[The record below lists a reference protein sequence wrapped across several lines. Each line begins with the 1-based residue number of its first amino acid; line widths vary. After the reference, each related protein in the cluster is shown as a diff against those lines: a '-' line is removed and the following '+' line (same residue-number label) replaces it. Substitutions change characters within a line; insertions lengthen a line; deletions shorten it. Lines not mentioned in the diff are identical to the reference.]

1 MSTSIKSGFN
11 VTKVAGFSTLLMTT
25 FLVGCSE
32 PPELQTVEGY
42 AQGTTYQISFWSEEE
57 VPVTE
62 VQAAFND
69 TLAKIDKELSTYRPD
84 SFISEFNRSPSVA
97 WQPVSQDFVELV
109 QIAQD
114 IHAKSEGCYDPT
126 IGPLFDLWG
135 FKTDQLHVPTPEE
148 LTALK
153 SELGIEK
160 IEVDEENMRVRKTRP
175 FLQLDFSSMGE
186 GYTIGKLSHVLES
199 KGYDN
204 YMVQFGGDMKI
215 KGHKP
220 NGDKWRVAIQSP
232 IPSADSAPKVYKVI
246 TVKNEEGV
254 TLDTSGTYNR
264 HFDDN
269 GVEYSHIINPSTGK
283 PITHDLVSASVFGT
297 DPRISDAWAT
307 TMLCLGPVEG
317 AKIAKEENLDVFFI
331 ERKNDKLV
339 NSSSAALLKTDKVKF
354 D

>member
-1 MSTSIKSGFN
+1 MSTSIKSGFQA
-11 VTKVAGFSTLLMTT
+11 TKVAGFGSLLMTT

-32 PPELQTVEGY
+32 PPKLETVEGY
-42 AQGTTYQISFWSEEE
+42 AQGTTYQISFWSEDE

-62 VQAAFND
+62 VQAEFND
-69 TLAKIDKELSTYRPD
+69 TLGKIDKELSTYRPD
-84 SFISEFNRSPSVA
+84 SFISKFNRSPSVA
-97 WQPVSQDFVELV
+97 WQPVSEDFVDLV
-109 QIAQD
+109 KIAQD

-135 FKTDQLHVPTPEE
+135 FKTDKLHVPTQEE

-153 SELGIEK
+153 SEIGIDK
-160 IEVDEENMRVRKTRP
+160 VEVDEENLRVRKTRP

-232 IPSADSAPKVYKVI
+232 IPSAEDGPKVYKVI
-246 TVKNEEGV
+246 TVKNEDGV
-254 TLDTSGTYNR
+254 TLDTSGTYNH

-297 DPRISDAWAT
+297 DPRVSDAWAT

-317 AKIAKEENLDVFFI
+317 AKIAKNEKLEVFFI

-339 NSSSAALLKTDKVKF
+339 NSSSAALLKTDRIKF

>member
-1 MSTSIKSGFN
+1 MSTLIKSGFN
-11 VTKVAGFSTLLMTT
+11 VIRVAGFSTILMAT

-32 PPELQTVEGY
+32 PPKLETVEGY
-42 AQGTTYQISFWSEEE
+42 AQGTTYQISFWSEDA

-62 VQAAFND
+62 VQTAFND
-69 TLAKIDKELSTYRPD
+69 TLAQIDKELSTYRPD

-97 WQPVSQDFVELV
+97 WQPVSEDFVELV

-114 IHAKSEGCYDPT
+114 IHAKSKGCYDPT

-135 FKTDQLHVPTPEE
+135 FKTDKLHVPTPEE

-153 SELGIEK
+153 SELGVEK

-232 IPSADSAPKVYKVI
+232 IPSADGAPKVYKVI
-246 TVKNEEGV
+246 TVKNEDGV

-307 TMLCLGPVEG
+307 TMLCLGPIEG
-317 AKIAKEENLDVFFI
+317 AKIAKKENLDVFFI

-339 NSSSAALLKTDKVKF
+339 NSSSAALLKTDKVEF

>member
-1 MSTSIKSGFN
+1 MSTSIKFDVKAN
-11 VTKVAGFSTLLMTT
+11 KVAGFGALLMTT

-32 PPELQTVEGY
+32 PPKLESVEGY
-42 AQGTTYQISFWSEEE
+42 AQGTTYQISFWSEDAI
-57 VPVTE
+57 PVTE
-62 VQAAFND
+62 VQTAFND
-69 TLAKIDKELSTYRPD
+69 TLAQIDKELSTYRPD
-84 SFISEFNRSPSVA
+84 SFISEFNRSLSVA
-97 WQPVSQDFVELV
+97 WQPTSQDFVDLV
-109 QIAQD
+109 KIAQD

-135 FKTDQLHVPTPEE
+135 FKTDKLHVPTPEE

-153 SELGIEK
+153 SELGIDK
-160 IEVDEENMRVRKTRP
+160 IEIDEENLRVRKTRP

-186 GYTIGKLSHVLES
+186 GYTIGKLSDVLET

-232 IPSADSAPKVYKVI
+232 IPSADGAPKVYQAM
-246 TVKNEEGV
+246 TVVDENGV

-283 PITHDLVSASVFGT
+283 PITHDLVSASVLGT
-297 DPRISDAWAT
+297 DPRIIDAWAT
-307 TMLCLGPVEG
+307 TMLCLGPLEG
-317 AKIAKEENLDVFFI
+317 AKIAKNENLEVFFI

-339 NSSSAALLKTDKVKF
+339 NASSAALLKTNRIKF

>member
-1 MSTSIKSGFN
+1 MATSTKSRFN
-11 VTKVAGFSTLLMTT
+11 PTAITGFSALLMTT

-32 PPELQTVEGY
+32 PPKLETVEGY
-42 AQGTTYQISFWSEEE
+42 AQGTTYQISFWSEDA

-69 TLAKIDKELSTYRPD
+69 TLAQIDKELSTYRPD

-114 IHAKSEGCYDPT
+114 IHTKSEGCYDPT

-135 FKTDQLHVPTPEE
+135 FKTDKLHVPTPEE
-148 LTALK
+148 LVALT
-153 SELGIEK
+153 SELGIDK
-160 IEVDEENMRVRKTRP
+160 IEVDEENLRVRKTRP

-199 KGYDN
+199 KGYQN

-232 IPSADSAPKVYKVI
+232 IPSAEGGPKVYQVI
-246 TVKNEEGV
+246 TVKNEDGV

-283 PITHDLVSASVFGT
+283 PITHNLISASVFGT
-297 DPRISDAWAT
+297 DPRVSDAWAT

-317 AKIAKEENLDVFFI
+317 AKIAKNENLEVFFI

-339 NSSSAALLKTDKVKF
+339 NSSSAALLKTDRVKF

>member
-1 MSTSIKSGFN
+1 MSTAIKSGLN
-11 VTKVAGFSTLLMTT
+11 VTKVTGFSTLLMTT

-62 VQAAFND
+62 VQTEFND

-84 SFISEFNRSPSVA
+84 SFISEFNRSPSVG
-97 WQPVSQDFVELV
+97 WQPVSEDFVELV
-109 QIAQD
+109 KIAQN
-114 IHAKSEGCYDPT
+114 IHTNSEGCYDPT
-126 IGPLFDLWG
+126 VGPLFDLWG
-135 FKTDQLHVPTPEE
+135 FKTDKLHVPTPEE

-153 SELGIEK
+153 AEIGIDK
-160 IEVDEENMRVRKTRP
+160 IEVDEENLRIRKTRP

-186 GYTIGKLSHVLES
+186 GYTIGKLSQVLES

-220 NGDKWRVAIQSP
+220 NGDQWRVAIQSP
-232 IPSADSAPKVYKVI
+232 IPSTEGGPKVYKVI
-246 TVKNEEGV
+246 TVKNEDGV

-264 HFDDN
+264 HFDEN
-269 GVEYSHIINPSTGK
+269 GVEYSHILNPSTGK

-297 DPRISDAWAT
+297 DPKVSDAWAT
-307 TMLCLGPVEG
+307 AMLCLGPVEG
-317 AKIAKEENLDVFFI
+317 TKIAKNENLEVFFI

-339 NSSSAALLKTDKVKF
+339 NSSSDALLKTDRVKF

>member
-1 MSTSIKSGFN
+1 MSTSIKSG
-11 VTKVAGFSTLLMTT
+11 VKATKVASIGALLMMV

-32 PPELQTVEGY
+32 PPKLESVEGY
-42 AQGTTYQISFWSEEE
+42 AQGTTYQILFWTEDATSA
-57 VPVTE
+57 TE
-62 VQAAFND
+62 VQSEFNA
-69 TLAKIDKELSTYRPD
+69 TLAQIDKELSTYRSD
-84 SFISEFNRSPSVA
+84 SFISEFNRSLSVA
-97 WQPVSQDFVELV
+97 WQPTSQDFVDLV
-109 QIAQD
+109 KIAQE

-135 FKTDQLHVPTPEE
+135 FKTDKLHVPTPEE

-153 SELGIEK
+153 SELGIDK
-160 IEVDEENMRVRKTRP
+160 IEIDEENLRVRKTRP

-186 GYTIGKLSHVLES
+186 GYTISKLSDVLEA

-220 NGDKWRVAIQSP
+220 DGDKWRVAIQSP
-232 IPSADSAPKVYKVI
+232 IPSADGTPKVYQVM
-246 TVKNEEGV
+246 TVVDQNGV

-264 HFDDN
+264 YFDDN

-283 PITHDLVSASVFGT
+283 PITHNLVSASVFGT
-297 DPRISDAWAT
+297 DPRVSDAWAT
-307 TMLCLGPVEG
+307 AMLCLGPVEG
-317 AKIAKEENLDVFFI
+317 AKIAKEENLEVFLI
-331 ERKNDKLV
+331 ESKKGTLINT
-339 NSSSAALLKTDKVKF
+339 SSSALLKTQRLTF

>member
-1 MSTSIKSGFN
+1 MATSTKSRFN
-11 VTKVAGFSTLLMTT
+11 PTAIAGFVSLLMTT

-32 PPELQTVEGY
+32 PPELENVEGY
-42 AQGTTYQISFWSEEE
+42 AQGTTYQISFWSEDA

-62 VQAAFND
+62 IQTAFND
-69 TLAKIDKELSTYRPD
+69 TLAQIDKELSTYRPD
-84 SFISEFNRSPSVA
+84 SFISEFNRSPSVSC
-97 WQPVSQDFVELV
+97 QPVSQDFVDLV
-109 QIAQD
+109 KIAQD

-135 FKTDQLHVPTPEE
+135 FKTNKLHVPTPEE
-148 LTALK
+148 LTTLT
-153 SELGIEK
+153 SELGIDK
-160 IEVDEENMRVRKTRP
+160 IEVDEENLRVRKTRP

-186 GYTIGKLSHVLES
+186 GYTIGKLSEVLEA
-199 KGYDN
+199 KGYEN

-220 NGDKWRVAIQSP
+220 DGDKWRVAIQNP
-232 IPSADSAPKVYKVI
+232 KPSTDGRPKVYQVI
-246 TVKNEEGV
+246 SVVDESGV

-297 DPRISDAWAT
+297 DPRVSDAWAT
-307 TMLCLGPVEG
+307 TMLCLGPAEG
-317 AKIAKEENLDVFFI
+317 AKIAKNENLNVFFI

-339 NSSSAALLKTDKVKF
+339 NSSSTALIKTDRVKF

>member
-1 MSTSIKSGFN
+1 MSTSIESVFRT
-11 VTKVAGFSTLLMTT
+11 TKLAGFSTLLMTA

-32 PPELQTVEGY
+32 PPKLETVEGY
-42 AQGTTYQISFWSEEE
+42 AQGTTYQISFWSEDA

-62 VQAAFND
+62 IQSAFND
-69 TLAKIDKELSTYRPD
+69 TLSKIDKELSTYRPD

-109 QIAQD
+109 KIAHD

-135 FKTDQLHVPTPEE
+135 FKTDKLHVPTPEE

-153 SELGIEK
+153 SELGIDK
-160 IEVDEENMRVRKTRP
+160 IEVDDENLRVRKTRP

-204 YMVQFGGDMKI
+204 YMIQFGGDMKI
-215 KGHKP
+215 KGQKP

-232 IPSADSAPKVYKVI
+232 IPSAKGGPKVYKVI
-246 TVKNEEGV
+246 TVKNEDGV

-297 DPRISDAWAT
+297 DGRVSDAWAT

-317 AKIAKEENLDVFFI
+317 AKIAKNENLEVFFI

-339 NSSSAALLKTDKVKF
+339 NSSSAALLKTDRVKF

>member
-1 MSTSIKSGFN
+1 MSTAIKSGLN
-11 VTKVAGFSTLLMTT
+11 VTKVTGFSALLMTT

-62 VQAAFND
+62 VQTEFND

-84 SFISEFNRSPSVA
+84 SFISKFNNSPSVA
-97 WQPVSQDFVELV
+97 WQPVSEDFVELV
-109 QIAQD
+109 KTAQE
-114 IHAKSEGCYDPT
+114 IHSKSEGCYDPT

-135 FKTDQLHVPTPEE
+135 FKTDKLHVPTQEE
-148 LTALK
+148 LSALK
-153 SELGIEK
+153 AEMGIDKFE
-160 IEVDEENMRVRKTRP
+160 IDEENLRVRKTRP

-186 GYTIGKLSHVLES
+186 GYTIGKLSQVLES

-220 NGDKWRVAIQSP
+220 NGDQWRVAIQSP
-232 IPSADSAPKVYKVI
+232 IPSAEGAPKVYKII
-246 TVKNEEGV
+246 TVKSEDGV

-264 HFDDN
+264 HFDEN

-297 DPRISDAWAT
+297 DPKVSDAWAT
-307 TMLCLGPVEG
+307 AMLCLGPVEG
-317 AKIAKEENLDVFFI
+317 AKIAKNENLEVFFI

-339 NSSSAALLKTDKVKF
+339 NSSSAALLKTDRVKF

>member
-11 VTKVAGFSTLLMTT
+11 VTKITGLSALLITT

-32 PPELQTVEGY
+32 PPKLETVEGY
-42 AQGTTYQISFWSEEE
+42 AQGTTYQISFWSEDA

-62 VQAAFND
+62 IQTAFND
-69 TLAKIDKELSTYRPD
+69 TLAQIDKELSTYRPD
-84 SFISEFNRSPSVA
+84 SFISKFNRSPSVA
-97 WQPVSQDFVELV
+97 WQPVSEDFVDLV
-109 QIAQD
+109 KIAQD
-114 IHAKSEGCYDPT
+114 IHIKSEGCYDPT

-135 FKTDQLHVPTPEE
+135 FKTDQLHVPTREE

-153 SELGIEK
+153 SELGIDK
-160 IEVDEENMRVRKTRP
+160 IEVDEENLRVRKTRP

-220 NGDKWRVAIQSP
+220 DGEKWRVAIQSP
-232 IPSADSAPKVYKVI
+232 IPSADGAPKVYKVI
-246 TVKNEEGV
+246 TIKNEEGV

-317 AKIAKEENLDVFFI
+317 ANIAKEENLNVFFI

>member
-1 MSTSIKSGFN
+1 MSASIKSGLS
-11 VTKVAGFSTLLMTT
+11 VTKITGFSTLLMTT

-42 AQGTTYQISFWSEEE
+42 AQGTTYQISFWSEKE

-62 VQAAFND
+62 VQAALND

-135 FKTDQLHVPTPEE
+135 FKTDKLHVPTPEE

-232 IPSADSAPKVYKVI
+232 IPSADGAPKVYKVI

-339 NSSSAALLKTDKVKF
+339 SSSSAALLKTDKVKF